1 MALHFRDAEA
11 LAARAWDVT
20 KAEDEPVFAAC
31 SSEHR
36 SKLINI
42 VEDIVERGVGS
53 GIAGLEHFEDYVRG
67 VMPPDTDFA
76 DLAVAVPSD
85 KFLAE
90 ATKRREDFNAKE
102 ADLLAKELDR
112 VDAENEKKEAAK
124 DAEEAK
130 ANAKVAAA
138 IAADKP
144 KPAAPKPTTPAPKPA
159 TPAPKPAVSTTATPA
174 FSPKPATQPVKK

>member
-1 MALHFRDAEA
+1 MAIHFRDAEA
-11 LAARAWDVT
+11 LAARAWNVT

-31 SSEHR
+31 ASEHR
-36 SKLINI
+36 SKLVNI

-53 GIAGLEHFEDYVRG
+53 GVPGLEHFEDYVRG
-67 VMPPDTDFA
+67 VLPQDFGGVPA
-76 DLAVAVPSD
+76 KPSD
-85 KFLAE
+85 KFVAE
-90 ATKRREDFNAKE
+90 AAKRRDEFNAKE

-130 ANAKVAAA
+130 ADAKVAAA

-144 KPAAPKPTTPAPKPA
+144 KPAAPKPVA
-159 TPAPKPAVSTTATPA
+159 
-174 FSPKPATQPVKK
+174 QPVKK